1 MSLSPKQRAILAK
14 LKADGRVE
22 LPYEADRAV
31 RSLFKKGLVS
41 YRSQHVGSGDS
52 FCGWLV
58 TPPTAPKLKRYE
70 VHMTFKHPAHD
81 ERDGYR
87 YDVDAHSKSEAC
99 KRARK
104 LADNEGHDGVRWF
117 KATEVTAS

>member
-1 MSLSPKQRAILAK
+1 MIAA
-14 LKADGRVE
+14 
-22 LPYEADRAV
+22 
-31 RSLFKKGLVS
+31 
-41 YRSQHVGSGDS
+41 
-52 FCGWLV
+52 
-58 TPPTAPKLKRYE
+58 TPAPKPLKRYE

-87 YDVDAHSKSEAC
+87 YDVDARSKREAC